1 MIHAITHISTC
12 NNRKFQQFGVTM
24 IRGYKNNSCVQ
35 EISFDH
41 TPMSF
46 RLRGKFFTCCFS
58 LEREHITSNR
68 NFYYNRRR
76 PQCMLSVEIIP
87 VPRQIHSL
95 EYDLS
100 HAGNC
105 LRLNSLQML
114 SLFAHECTTKV
125 MIMHFHEMYTSTV

>member
-1 MIHAITHISTC
+1 MIC
-12 NNRKFQQFGVTM
+12 
-24 IRGYKNNSCVQ
+24 GYKNNSLRARNQSISIARKKSDYILCAQ
-35 EISFDH
+35 EISFAH

-46 RLRGKFFTCCFS
+46 CRRGKFFTCCFS
-58 LEREHITSNR
+58 LERAHTTSNR

-76 PQCMLSVEIIP
+76 RQCMLSVEIIP

-105 LRLNSLQML
+105 LRLNSLQMP

-125 MIMHFHEMYTSTV
+125 MNTDMFN

>member
-1 MIHAITHISTC
+1 VDIKIT
-12 NNRKFQQFGVTM
+12 R
-24 IRGYKNNSCVQ
+24 CVQ
-35 EISFDH
+35 EIRVYPLRARNQIISFAQEISFAH

-58 LEREHITSNR
+58 LERVHTTSNR
-68 NFYYNRRR
+68 NFYYNLRR
-76 PQCMLSVEIIP
+76 PQSMLSVKIIP

-105 LRLNSLQML
+105 LRLNSLQMP
-114 SLFAHECTTKV
+114 SLFAHKCTTKV
-125 MIMHFHEMYTSTV
+125 MNTDMFN

>member
-1 MIHAITHISTC
+1 MIC
-12 NNRKFQQFGVTM
+12 
-24 IRGYKNNSCVQ
+24 GYKNNSCVQ
-35 EISFDH
+35 EIRSFARIISFARTQEISFAH
-41 TPMSF
+41 TPTSF
-46 RLRGKFFTCCFS
+46 RLRGKFLTCCFS

-76 PQCMLSVEIIP
+76 TQCMLSAEIIP

-105 LRLNSLQML
+105 FRLNSLQML

-125 MIMHFHEMYTSTV
+125 MNTDMFNYYALSCTVY